1 MNVPSAVHDG
11 LLAWHALNQRL
22 ALMLLHQCCVCLC
35 LLTLN
40 ETLCNS
46 PKVLCASGT
55 RFSGRLWWKVP
66 DVKLN
71 LIWVLLTSQ
80 MWLADEKSVISWWR
94 EEYFNLYV
102 NMRNN
107 SENKT
112 FPFLFQMFKYRIN
125 PYFRDGFDTHIRLCF
140 LITLIT
146 QLNHYRGMFRKYA
159 VIYVKYMNRSDI
171 YNISFYLA
179 FLKPV

>member
-22 ALMLLHQCCVCLC
+22 ALMLLHHWPVCLC
-35 LLTLN
+35 LTLN

-55 RFSGRLWWKVP
+55 LWWKVP

-107 SENKT
+107 SENKHPRSS
-112 FPFLFQMFKYRIN
+112 FKCQIQNKSVFQRRIWH
-125 PYFRDGFDTHIRLCF
+125 PYKVMLS
-140 LITLIT
+140 
-146 QLNHYRGMFRKYA
+146 NNSHYSIK
-159 VIYVKYMNRSDI
+159 S
-171 YNISFYLA
+171 L
-179 FLKPV
+179 